1 MGSLYEIQM
10 QLEIAKNLNYLP
22 TEQFEILFE
31 NSREIERMLSSLI
44 QKLKIKNNTK
54 IATIFLVIGLFI
66 TAYLLNY

>member
-1 MGSLYEIQM
+1 M